1 MASTLD
7 VPNLQT
13 SSVLFFENR
22 SFIAPSSHSSL
33 PTRPSCRKAHLLVVS
48 ASLQQSWIDG
58 IAKKPLQLSAL
69 FPWKKPSDASSSTF
83 VRDGSFFHNCEDME
97 GVEEIPDISDLSLAF
112 ENTYVDK
119 PLFFPFT
126 LFKNAFQVE
135 FSIEVLQLQLHVLF
149 GSLCD
154 ALGLNELWSFIFGGN
169 DKLVPQL
176 AGANGH
182 LHLPEEWK
190 NNMQFEAP
198 TVLFAANIP
207 RRTIGP
213 QILPTVH
220 DGVPLITPVQRGAH
234 PKPPPPANR
243 WQEKQRIRKMM
254 EERGIKKQPGLSRIE
269 VGGKIHAFMANDRNH
284 PELPAI
290 HAELNRIV
298 KEMYAAGY
306 EPDTRFVLH
315 DIDEAAKIRAINFHS
330 EKLAMCYGFI
340 KTPPRTPIRIIK
352 NLRVCGDCHTA
363 TKYMAYLTG
372 REIIMRDAF
381 RFHHFKHGYCSCG
394 DYW

>member
-1 MASTLD
+1 MDNVEEIRD
-7 VPNLQT
+7 VTDLSYAFDNPD
-13 SSVLFFENR
+13 V
-22 SFIAPSSHSSL
+22 
-33 PTRPSCRKAHLLVVS
+33 
-48 ASLQQSWIDG
+48 
-58 IAKKPLQLSAL
+58 KKPLL
-69 FPWKKPSDASSSTF
+69 FPFLPI
-83 VRDGSFFHNCEDME
+83 R
-97 GVEEIPDISDLSLAF
+97 
-112 ENTYVDK
+112 
-119 PLFFPFT
+119 
-126 LFKNAFQVE
+126 NALPVE
-135 FSIEVLQLQLHVLF
+135 FSIKVLHIQLDVLF
-149 GSLCD
+149 MSICD
-154 ALGLNELWSFIFGGN
+154 ALGLRELWRYICGDH
-169 DKLVPQL
+169 DKLIPQL
-176 AGANGH
+176 AGTNGH
-182 LHLPEEWK
+182 FHLPEEWK
-190 NNMQFEAP
+190 NSLELQAP
-198 TVLFAANIP
+198 SVLFAESTP
-207 RRTIGP
+207 RRVGP
-213 QILPTVH
+213 QLIPTVH

-269 VGGKIHAFMANDRNH
+269 VNGKVHAFMANDRNH

-315 DIDEAAKIRAINFHS
+315 DIDEAAKIRAINYHS

-340 KTPPRTPIRIIK
+340 KTPPKTPIRIIK

-381 RFHHFKHGYCSCG
+381 RFHHFKRGYCSCG